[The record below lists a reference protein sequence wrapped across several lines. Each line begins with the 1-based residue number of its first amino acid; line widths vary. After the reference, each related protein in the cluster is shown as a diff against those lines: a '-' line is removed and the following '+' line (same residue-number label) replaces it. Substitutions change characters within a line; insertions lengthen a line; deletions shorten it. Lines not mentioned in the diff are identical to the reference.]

1 MGEPNFE
8 SYFLTQVATPHNG
21 YLEPAL
27 STFATQKAGG
37 IWRLTRLPKI

>member
-27 STFATQKAGG
+27 SCCQVILLFIFCG
-37 IWRLTRLPKI
+37 